1 MEKDWY
7 VIHTYSGYEGRVK
20 LSLEERV
27 RTLGLEEKLGTILI
41 PTEEVTEIRGGK
53 KRVSKKKFFPGY
65 IIAEMVLDDEVQQLV
80 QSTPKVTG
88 FLGGGAATPAPLPSQ
103 EVKRLLKQV
112 DEGIAP
118 SSQVA
123 RFGQGEKVRIV
134 DGPFLGFNGVVEDV
148 NPHQE
153 KVKVLVSI
161 FGRSTP
167 VELGYLQVE
176 KT

>member
-1 MEKDWY
+1 MDKDWY

-20 LSLEERV
+20 SSLEERV
-27 RTLGLEEKLGTILI
+27 RTLGLEEKVGAILI
-41 PTEEVTEIRGGK
+41 PTEEVTEIRDGK

-88 FLGGGAATPAPLPSQ
+88 FLGGAATPAPLPLQ

-112 DEGIAP
+112 DEGVAP

-123 RFGQGEKVRIV
+123 RFDHGEKVRIV